1 MNKKIIILIKI
12 IFICFELF
20 FLGTYLFPDIFNFGL
35 NIDDSLVL
43 FIIIILVF
51 VSSFIYFK
59 SWTKHEVIIRIGFLF
74 TLIADFLMTYLDA
87 YYELSIC
94 FFFLVQLSYFILIN
108 LLTKKQYL
116 KSSLIVYGIVVS
128 IVLIIGLF
136 VYPLGLLE
144 VLAIVYI
151 SLYFINI
158 LYLIRIKDKNRFL
171 YCFLIGL
178 ILFFICDICIGLSN
192 FNLQNKELEDFIY
205 FMIWASYGPSQI
217 ILVNTLVGIKEKGG
231 EFYEESI
238 KS

>member
-1 MNKKIIILIKI
+1 MKNVLINVIKI
-12 IFICFELF
+12 IFAIIELF
-20 FLGTYLFPDIFNFGL
+20 LLGTYLFPEIFDFGL
-35 NIDDSLVL
+35 NLDDSLSL
-43 FIIIILVF
+43 FLIIILVF
-51 VSSFIYFK
+51 ITSFIHFK
-59 SWTKHEVIIRIGFLF
+59 SWTKHEVIIRIAFLF

-128 IVLIIGLF
+128 IVLVIGLF

-144 VLAIVYI
+144 VLAIIYI
-151 SLYFINI
+151 SLSFINI
-158 LYLIRIKDKNRFL
+158 LYLIRIKNKNSFL

-205 FMIWASYGPSQI
+205 FMIWASYGPSLI